1 MLPQA
6 EAADPVSVGPGLLG
20 STSTAHTKN
29 PAGAGFF
36 RVTLRL
42 AEHDGAALTYQ
53 LQQPLLRDGLQR
65 GQLR

>member
-1 MLPQA
+1 MAGNVDAVVWMQ
-6 EAADPVSVGPGLLG
+6 LG
-20 STSTAHTKN
+20 EHAKKN